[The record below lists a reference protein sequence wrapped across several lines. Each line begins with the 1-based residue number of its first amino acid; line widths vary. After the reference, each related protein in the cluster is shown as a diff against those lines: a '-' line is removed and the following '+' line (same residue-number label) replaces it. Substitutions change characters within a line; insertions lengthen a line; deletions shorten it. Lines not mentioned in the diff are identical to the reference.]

1 VPVVT
6 KRRIMG
12 LIGLG
17 GAAAALAACNTLS
30 LFNTFTPKERG
41 IRRVARDVAFGDDP
55 RQCYDVY
62 APKGAA
68 GPLPM
73 LVFFYGG
80 NWASGSKDD
89 YVWMGHALASM
100 GYVVIVP
107 DYRLVPDHPYP
118 DFVFDGAAAVKHAV
132 ARAKDYGGDGSRLA
146 LMGHS
151 AGGYIA
157 AMLPLDPQYL
167 GGLPVKAVV
176 GLAGPYDFY
185 PFDVDASRNA
195 FGNWPKPEETQPV
208 NHARKVDTRFLLM
221 HSRTDKVVMTKNA
234 INLDKALRAKGTSS
248 TLKLY
253 DGLSHQDM
261 AAAFSIPFRG
271 KGTVFAD
278 AGAFLASAL

>member
-1 VPVVT
+1 MPVVT

-12 LIGLG
+12 LVGLG
-17 GAAAALAACNTLS
+17 GVAAALAACNTLS
-30 LFNTFTPKERG
+30 LFNTFTPKEGG
-41 IRRVARDVAFGDDP
+41 IHRLARDVAFGNDP
-55 RQCYDVY
+55 RQRYDVY
-62 APKGAA
+62 APESANGRL
-68 GPLPM
+68 PL

-100 GYVVIVP
+100 GYVVVLP

-118 DFVFDGAAAVKHAV
+118 DFVQDGATAIKHAIAH
-132 ARAKDYGGDGSRLA
+132 ARDYGGDESRLG

-157 AMLPLDPQYL
+157 AMQPLDPQYL
-167 GGLPVKAVV
+167 GELPVKAVI

-195 FGNWPKPEETQPV
+195 FGHWPRPAETQPV
-208 NHARKVDTRFLLM
+208 NHVRKRDTHFLLM
-221 HSRTDKVVMTKNA
+221 HSRADKVVMTKNA
-234 INLDKALRAKGTSS
+234 VNLDKALRAKGTPS

-253 DGLSHQDM
+253 ETLSHQDM

-278 AGAFLASAL
+278 AKSFLASVL

>member
-1 VPVVT
+1 MPVVT
-6 KRRIMG
+6 KRRILG
-12 LIGLG
+12 LVGLG
-17 GAAAALAACNTLS
+17 SLATALAACNTLT
-30 LFNTFTPKERG
+30 LFNTFAPKESG
-41 IRRVARDVAFGDDP
+41 IHRVAKDIAFGDVP
-55 RQCYDVY
+55 RQRYDVY
-62 APKGAA
+62 APKDATGN
-68 GPLPM
+68 LPV

-100 GYVVIVP
+100 GYVVVVP
-107 DYRLVPDHPYP
+107 DYRLVPHHPYP
-118 DFVFDGAAAVKHAV
+118 DFVQDGAAAVKHAV
-132 ARAKDYGGDGSRLA
+132 AHAKDYGGDGSRLA

-157 AMLPLDPQYL
+157 AMLPLDPQFL
-167 GGLPVKAVV
+167 GDLPVKAVV

-195 FGNWPKPEETQPV
+195 FGHWPKPEETQPI
-208 NHARKVDTRFLLM
+208 NHVRQLDTHFLLM
-221 HSRTDKVVMTKNA
+221 HSRADTVVMTKNA
-234 INLDKALRAKGTSS
+234 VNLDKALRDKGTPS
-248 TLKLY
+248 TLKLSE
-253 DGLSHQDM
+253 DLSHQDM

>member
-1 VPVVT
+1 MPVVT
-6 KRRIMG
+6 KRRILG
-12 LIGLG
+12 LVGLG
-17 GAAAALAACNTLS
+17 GLAAVLTACNTLK
-30 LFNTFTPKERG
+30 LFNAFTPKDRG
-41 IRRVARDVAFGDDP
+41 VDRLARDVAFGDDP
-55 RQCYDVY
+55 RQRYDVY
-62 APKGAA
+62 APKEAKGL
-68 GPLPM
+68 LPV

-89 YVWMGHALASM
+89 YVWMGHALAST
-100 GYVVIVP
+100 GYVVVVP
-107 DYRLVPDHPYP
+107 DYRLVPDHAYP

-132 ARAKDYGGDGSRLA
+132 AHAKNYGGDGSRLA

-157 AMLPLDPQYL
+157 ALLPLDPQFL
-167 GGLPVKAVV
+167 GDLPVKAVI

-195 FGNWPKPEETQPV
+195 FGHWPKPAETQPIT
-208 NHARKVDTRFLLM
+208 HARKINTHFLLM
-221 HSRTDKVVMTKNA
+221 HSRADKVVMTKNA
-234 INLDKALRAKGTSS
+234 VNLDGALRDKGTPS

-253 DGLSHQDM
+253 EDLSHQDM

-278 AGAFLASAL
+278 AKSFLASVL

>member
-1 VPVVT
+1 MPAVT
-6 KRRIMG
+6 KRRILGILG
-12 LIGLG
+12 LSGV
-17 GAAAALAACNTLS
+17 ATALAACNTLS
-30 LFNTFTPKERG
+30 LFNTFTPKEG
-41 IRRVARDVAFGDDP
+41 GVHRVAKDVAFGNDP
-55 RQCYDVY
+55 RQRYDVY
-62 APKGAA
+62 APKGAS
-68 GPLPM
+68 GPLPV

-80 NWASGSKDD
+80 NWAMGSKDD

-107 DYRLVPDHPYP
+107 DYRLVPQVRYP

-132 ARAKDYGGDGSRLA
+132 AHAKDYGGDGSRLA

-167 GGLPVKAVV
+167 VDLPVKAVV

-185 PFDVDASRNA
+185 PFDVAASRDA
-195 FGNWPKPEETQPV
+195 FGHWPKPEETQPV
-208 NHARKVDTRFLLM
+208 THARKRDTHFLLM
-221 HSRTDKVVMTKNA
+221 HSRADKVVMTKNA
-234 INLDKALRAKGTSS
+234 VNLDKALHDKGTPS

-261 AAAFSIPFRG
+261 AAVFSIPFRG

-278 AGAFLASAL
+278 AKAFLASVL